1 MVMVMVVV
9 GMQVQAVL
17 VMMVLM
23 MGIVGLN
30 CVMWMDWRMG
40 IPFI

>member
-9 GMQVQAVL
+9 GMQVQVVL
-17 VMMVLM
+17 VMMVL